1 MEMED
6 FEVLEQ
12 EINRAMELID
22 IWKLERSEALAQ
34 AEESRE
40 RLSGM
45 EAQNEILKSENAQLR
60 EEHQKAKVL
69 VEEKKEKVKAQI
81 ERMIAKLESESG

>member
-1 MEMED
+1 MEG
-6 FEVLEQ
+6 FKLLEQ

-22 IWKLERSEALAQ
+22 IWRLERSETLAQ

-60 EEHQKAKVL
+60 EEHQKAMAL

-81 ERMIAKLESESG
+81 ERMLAKLESESG

>member
-1 MEMED
+1 MEG

-22 IWKLERSEALAQ
+22 IWRLERSEALAQ

-60 EEHQKAKVL
+60 EKHQKAMAL
-69 VEEKKEKVKAQI
+69 VEEKKEKVKVQI
-81 ERMIAKLESESG
+81 ERMLAKLESESG

>member
-1 MEMED
+1 MEG
-6 FEVLEQ
+6 FEVLEK

-22 IWKLERSEALAQ
+22 IWKLERSEALTQ

-60 EEHQKAKVL
+60 EEHQKAMAL

-81 ERMIAKLESESG
+81 ERMLAKLESESG

>member
-1 MEMED
+1 MEG

-34 AEESRE
+34 AEEFRE

>member
-1 MEMED
+1 MEG
-6 FEVLEQ
+6 FEVLEK

-22 IWKLERSEALAQ
+22 IWKLERSEALTQ
-34 AEESRE
+34 AEESRG

-60 EEHQKAKVL
+60 EEHQKAMAL

-81 ERMIAKLESESG
+81 ERMLAKLESESG

>member
-1 MEMED
+1 MED

-34 AEESRE
+34 AEEFRE

-45 EAQNEILKSENAQLR
+45 EAQNETLKSENAQLR
-60 EEHQKAKVL
+60 EEYQKAMAL

-81 ERMIAKLESESG
+81 ERMLAKLESESG

>member
-1 MEMED
+1 MEG

-34 AEESRE
+34 AKESRE
-40 RLSGM
+40 CLNGM

-60 EEHQKAKVL
+60 EEHQKAMVL
-69 VEEKKEKVKAQI
+69 VEEKKEKVKTQI
-81 ERMIAKLESESG
+81 ERMLAKLESESG

>member
-1 MEMED
+1 MED

>member
-1 MEMED
+1 MED

-34 AEESRE
+34 VEDLRE
-40 RLSGM
+40 RLNGM
-45 EAQNEILKSENAQLR
+45 EAQNEVLKSENAQLQ
-60 EEHQKAKVL
+60 EEHQKRMAM
-69 VEEKKEKVKAQI
+69 VEEKKEKVKGQI
-81 ERMIAKLESESG
+81 ERMLAKLESESG

>member
-1 MEMED
+1 MEG